1 MFAEIVMRISMA
13 EGTMPR
19 RILGSIGSIAV
30 VVAVVV
36 SEAGIDLR
44 TNSAYANDCVAAPN
58 ASAPQGQH
66 WYYRIDRAHQ
76 RKCWYLHAALPLL
89 HRAAIKRA
97 EHHGISTAADVPMRQ
112 SLEDGAA
119 GSAPATTP
127 VAKLQLVPVISMMAE
142 EPGQLSVQEEADPP
156 SIPREPGA
164 PTLRSDARTDIS
176 DDPGDAAASGESTE
190 TASMAGALRL
200 IFFLLGSGLAIAG
213 LLVHI
218 MIKIVGERRFRIPE
232 AAWIGRQ
239 FFDDRSGR
247 QAQDERRDERRRL
260 GFAGPRSRERLA
272 ARQQGNKE
280 SPPVS
285 TRRAAARSQNTAATA
300 AETPRPDAKGIE
312 RALRVIKQA
321 RQHQSA

>member
-1 MFAEIVMRISMA
+1 MPGHIS
-13 EGTMPR
+13 R
-19 RILGSIGSIAV
+19 SIESIAV

-36 SEAGIDLR
+36 SAAGIDLR
-44 TNSAYANDCVAAPN
+44 TNSAYASDCVAVPN

-66 WYYRIDRAHQ
+66 WYYRVDRPHH

-97 EHHGISTAADVPMRQ
+97 EHHGISTAASAPMPQ
-112 SLEDGAA
+112 DTEDGAA

-127 VAKLQLVPVISMMAE
+127 AAKPQLVPFIRTMAE
-142 EPGQLSVQEEADPP
+142 EESQQSVEEEADRL
-156 SIPREPGA
+156 SIPQEPGA
-164 PTLRSDARTDIS
+164 VTLRSDAPTDRS
-176 DDPGDAAASGESTE
+176 GDPGDAAASDEPTG
-190 TASMAGALRL
+190 TAGIAGALRL
-200 IFFLLGSGLAIAG
+200 IFLLLGPALAIAS
-213 LLVHI
+213 LLVHV

-239 FFDDRSGR
+239 FFDERSGR

-260 GFAGPRSRERLA
+260 GFADPRSRERFA
-272 ARQQGNKE
+272 ARQQGIKE
-280 SPPVS
+280 FPPVS
-285 TRRAAARSQNTAATA
+285 TRRSATRSQNTAATA

-312 RALRVIKQA
+312 RALRAIKEA